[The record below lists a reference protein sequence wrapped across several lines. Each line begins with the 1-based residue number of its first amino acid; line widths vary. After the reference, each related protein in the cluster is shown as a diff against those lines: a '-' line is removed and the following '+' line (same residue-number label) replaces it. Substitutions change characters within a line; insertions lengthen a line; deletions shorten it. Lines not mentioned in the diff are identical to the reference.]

1 MGRFSKLEL
10 DDKNKQNS
18 KELLEK
24 TTPIEE
30 GYDQDYYLQQANEF
44 YRKGD
49 FEKALRYY
57 SRALGIDNTLV
68 PAWVGQIRA
77 LIDLR
82 EYREAH
88 VWVNKALEIFPSETE
103 LLAAKAVVYCKLGQ
117 VKQSV
122 AISDLSMEQKS
133 PTAYVWLARGQ
144 VFLSKHGKNS
154 EFCFNKAIE
163 MSKDDWF
170 IFQLVGWAYMERKQY
185 SRAQHYFSEA
195 TALNSSNPFLWLQL
209 GLCCQ
214 NLGFFPRA
222 IKCFQQALEIDPRYK
237 PADKALT
244 KAKRTKWI
252 YRLFYW
258 VVSPFRS

>member
-10 DDKNKQNS
+10 DDKDKQGQ
-18 KELLEK
+18 KELLDK

-49 FEKALRYY
+49 FEKGLRYY

-68 PAWVGQIRA
+68 PAWVGQVRA
-77 LIDLR
+77 LIDLK

-88 VWVNKALEIFPSETE
+88 VWVNKALEIFPGEAE
-103 LLAAKAVVYCKLGQ
+103 LLAAKAVVYCRLGQ
-117 VKQSV
+117 IKQAV
-122 AISDLSMEQKS
+122 AISDLAMEQKS
-133 PTAYVWLARGQ
+133 PTAYVWYARGQ
-144 VFLSKHGKNS
+144 VFLSKKGNNA

-163 MSKDDWF
+163 MSKEDWF
-170 IFQLVGWAYMERKQY
+170 IYQLVGLAYLEKSQY

-195 TALNSSNPFLWLQL
+195 TSRNSTNPFLWLQL

-214 NLGFFPRA
+214 QLGFYPRA

-258 VVSPFRS
+258 MISPFRS

>member
-10 DDKNKQNS
+10 DDKQAKAN
-18 KELLEK
+18 KELLDK
-24 TTPIEE
+24 TAPIEE
-30 GYDQDYYLQQANEF
+30 GYDQEYYLQQANEY

-49 FEKALRYY
+49 YEKSLRYY

-68 PAWVGQIRA
+68 PAWVGQVRA
-77 LIDLR
+77 LIELK

-88 VWVNKALEIFPSETE
+88 VWVNKALEIFPGEPD

-117 VKQSV
+117 VKQAI
-122 AISDLSMEQKS
+122 AISDLAMEQKT
-133 PTAYVWLARGQ
+133 PTAFVWLARGQ
-144 VFLSKHGKNS
+144 VFLSKRGRNA

-163 MSKDDWF
+163 LSKDDWF
-170 IFQLVGWAYMERKQY
+170 MYQLVGLTYMEKKQY
-185 SRAQHYFSEA
+185 SRAQQYLSEA
-195 TALNSSNPFLWLQL
+195 TSRNSTNPYLWLEV

-214 NLGFFPRA
+214 NLGFYPRA
-222 IKCFQQALEIDPRYK
+222 IKCFEQALEIDPRYK

-244 KAKRTKWI
+244 RAKRTKWV

-258 VVSPFRS
+258 AISPFRA